1 VADNSDLWGR
11 VCRDGQRG
19 GGWRPVTA
27 DASRTAEDRIT
38 DLFTLG
44 TCVKVALAQWPEWCL
59 CAQCGKGIADLH
71 KAPGHPTLYWGKV
84 CPDCAEGGER
94 E

>member
-1 VADNSDLWGR
+1 MTADEIREAIEALA
-11 VCRDGQRG
+11 
-19 GGWRPVTA
+19 A